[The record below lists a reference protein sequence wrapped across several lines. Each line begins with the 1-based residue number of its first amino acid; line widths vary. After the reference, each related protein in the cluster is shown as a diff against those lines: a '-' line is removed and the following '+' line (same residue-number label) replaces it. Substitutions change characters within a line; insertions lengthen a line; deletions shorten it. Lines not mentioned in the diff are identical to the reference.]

1 MKRQDFANKIGKRIA
16 QVRKGRGVSQ
26 SDLSIICGKDR
37 QSLHRVEKGQRVPS
51 SFYLFELAQAL
62 DVSPSTFFEF

>member
-26 SDLSIICGKDR
+26 SDLSRILLKDR
-37 QSLHRVEKGQRVPS
+37 QSLNRVEKGQRLPS